1 MGNLGITASPS
12 VIIKLLNVLSLNASV
27 LVLAAYYVRGIRGIR
42 GITEKESD
50 FTREWPSC

>member
-12 VIIKLLNVLSLNASV
+12 VIIKLLNVLNLNASV
-27 LVLAAYYVRGIRGIR
+27 LVLAAYYVRGIR